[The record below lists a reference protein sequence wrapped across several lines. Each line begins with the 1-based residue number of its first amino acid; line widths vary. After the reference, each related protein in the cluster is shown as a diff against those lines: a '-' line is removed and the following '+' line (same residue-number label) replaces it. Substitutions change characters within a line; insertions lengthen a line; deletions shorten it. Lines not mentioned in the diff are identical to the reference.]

1 MKGAPGEKGAALII
15 ALVVTAVMATV
26 IVEIISVVHG
36 QAGRTAAFIEG
47 RKAAVAAEGAV
58 ELVERYLATLPG
70 GYTYLDKSSF
80 VMTVDGIVLE
90 ASVEDESGKIQVNSL
105 VFPNG
110 EVNGSAYSS
119 VRSLFAASSIEPSAT
134 DALAD
139 WLDIDDTSRPGGA
152 EAGYYTR
159 LPGAYSPKN
168 GHLYTLGEL
177 ALIKGIG
184 AKPVE
189 RLTKFLTV
197 YTDGLVNINTAPK
210 EVIMALSDEITPSMA
225 DGLIERRSEKP
236 FSDTA
241 GVRGVKGFET
251 LGFGL
256 QGRIKVK
263 SDIFRV
269 KTRAISGGV
278 LREVEAVV
286 RLGKPGKVLY
296 WRAR

>member
-1 MKGAPGEKGAALII
+1 MKGASGQKGSALVI
-15 ALVVTAVMATV
+15 ALVVTAVMAAV

-36 QAGRTAAFIEG
+36 QASRTSAFIEG
-47 RKAAVAAEGAV
+47 RKAAVVAEGGV
-58 ELVERYLATLPG
+58 EIAKRYLATLPK
-70 GYTYLDKSSF
+70 GYTHLDKSSF
-80 VMTVDGIVLE
+80 VMTVDGIALE

-110 EVNGSAYSS
+110 EVDERAYSS
-119 VRSLFAASSIEPSAT
+119 IRSLFSSATVEPSAT

-139 WLDIDDTSRPGGA
+139 WLDIDGTSRPGGA

-159 LPGAYSPKN
+159 LADAYSPKN
-168 GHLYTLGEL
+168 GHLDTLGEL
-177 ALIKGIG
+177 ALVKGIG
-184 AKPVE
+184 AKPME
-189 RLTKFLTV
+189 SLTKFLTV

-269 KTRAISGGV
+269 RTRAISEGV
-278 LREVEAVV
+278 AKEVEAVV
-286 RLGKPGKVLY
+286 RLGKPGEVLY

>member
-1 MKGAPGEKGAALII
+1 MKGAPAQKGSALVI
-15 ALVVTAVMATV
+15 ALVVTAVMAAV
-26 IVEIISVVHG
+26 IVEIVSVVHG
-36 QAGRTAAFIEG
+36 QAARTVAFIEG
-47 RKAAVAAEGAV
+47 RKAAVVAEGGV
-58 ELVERYLATLPG
+58 ELAKRYLAALPN
-70 GYTYLDKSSF
+70 GYTWLEKSSF
-80 VMTVDGIVLE
+80 ATAVDGIALQ

-110 EVNGSAYSS
+110 EVNETAHAALRS
-119 VRSLFAASSIEPSAT
+119 VLEAASVEPSAL

-139 WLDIDDTSRPGGA
+139 WLDVDDTSRPGGA
-152 EAGYYTR
+152 EASYYSK
-159 LPGAYSPKN
+159 LAAAYSPKN
-168 GHLYTLGEL
+168 GRLDTAGEL
-177 ALIKGIG
+177 ALVKGFG

-225 DGLIERRSEKP
+225 DDLVERRKDRP
-236 FSDTA
+236 FKDA
-241 GVRGVKGFET
+241 AEIRAVKGFET

-269 KTRAISGGV
+269 RTRAISGGV

-286 RLGKPGKVLY
+286 RIGDPGKVLY